1 MPTFQSIPNLTLP
14 EFVLG
19 GAERRG
25 PHRAL
30 IDASTASELTY
41 YELAA
46 AVRAVAGGLFDRDVR
61 QDDVLALCAP
71 NSIEFVLAWYAA
83 SSIGAVVTALNPAST
98 AAELTPPAPPGR
110 GALAGHDRRALRGQA
125 PRCRGACP
133 RRARRS

>member
-30 IDASTASELTY
+30 IDASTGSELTY
-41 YELAA
+41 HELAA

-61 QDDVLALCAP
+61 QDLSL
-71 NSIEFVLAWYAA
+71 IH
-83 SSIGAVVTALNPAST
+83 I
-98 AAELTPPAPPGR
+98 
-110 GALAGHDRRALRGQA
+110 
-125 PRCRGACP
+125 
-133 RRARRS
+133 